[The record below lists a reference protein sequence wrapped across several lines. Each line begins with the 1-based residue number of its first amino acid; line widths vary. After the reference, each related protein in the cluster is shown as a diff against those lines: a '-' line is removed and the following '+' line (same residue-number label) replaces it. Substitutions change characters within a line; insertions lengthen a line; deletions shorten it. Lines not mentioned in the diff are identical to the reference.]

1 MTMGEPSALACRDVW
16 VRRGGKFVLREI
28 DFTVSP
34 GSVFGLIGPNG
45 GGKTTLLKVA
55 LNLLQPARGEVLV
68 FDKPWHEHPAPGP
81 FIGYT
86 PQHHHHLPR
95 FPVSVRQVVQMGR
108 YGQVGLCR
116 PLSRAD
122 KDPVERCLDLV
133 GMLPLAK
140 RPIDELSG
148 GQKQRVFIARA
159 LAADPQLLILD
170 EPTAGVDSA
179 ARDQFYEL
187 IRELQQRL
195 ALTVILATHD
205 IGMVLKY
212 CDVVGCLNETLT
224 VHDAVDRAALLQHLQ
239 TIYDHS
245 HVLFIHEHER

>member
-1 MTMGEPSALACRDVW
+1 MGEPSALTFRDVW
-16 VRRGGKFVLREI
+16 VKRGGKFVLRGI
-28 DFTVSP
+28 DFAVP
-34 GSVFGLIGPNG
+34 AGSVFGLIGPNG

-55 LNLLQPARGEVLV
+55 LNLLEPLRGEVLV
-68 FDKPWHEHPAPGP
+68 FGKPWHEHPLPSP
-81 FIGYT
+81 SIGYT
-86 PQHHHHLPR
+86 PQHHHHLPQ

-108 YGQVGLCR
+108 YGKVGLCR
-116 PLSRAD
+116 PLSRMD
-122 KDPVERCLDLV
+122 KSAVDHCLELV
-133 GMLPLAK
+133 GMLPLA
-140 RPIDELSG
+140 RRSIDDLSG

-170 EPTAGVDSA
+170 EPTAGVDTA

-187 IRELQQRL
+187 IRTLQQRL

-205 IGMVLKY
+205 IGMVLTY

-224 VHDAVDRAALLQHLQ
+224 VHDTDNRAAILLHLQ

>member
-1 MTMGEPSALACRDVW
+1 MGESSALTLRDVW
-16 VRRGGKFVLREI
+16 VKLGGKFVLREI
-28 DFTVSP
+28 DFAVPP
-34 GSVFGLIGPNG
+34 GSMFGLIGPNG

-55 LNLLQPARGEVLV
+55 LNLLQPVRGEVIV
-68 FDKPWHEHPAPGP
+68 FGKPWHEHPAPGP
-81 FIGYT
+81 SIGYT
-86 PQHHHHLPR
+86 PQHHHHLPQ

-108 YGQVGLCR
+108 YGKVGLCH
-116 PLSRAD
+116 PLRQTD
-122 KDPVERCLDLV
+122 KATVEQCLDLV

-159 LAADPQLLILD
+159 LAGGPQLLILD
-170 EPTAGVDSA
+170 EPTAGVDTA

-187 IRELQQRL
+187 IRDLQQRM

-224 VHDAVDRAALLQHLQ
+224 VHDTGNRAVLLQHLQ

-245 HVLFIHEHER
+245 HVLFIHEHEG

>member
-1 MTMGEPSALACRDVW
+1 MGEPSALTFRDVW
-16 VRRGGKFVLREI
+16 VRRGGKLALREI
-28 DFTVSP
+28 DFAVP
-34 GSVFGLIGPNG
+34 AGSVFGLIGPNG

-55 LNLLQPARGEVLV
+55 LNLLAPVRGIVQV
-68 FDKPWHEHPAPGP
+68 FGKPWHEHPAPGP
-81 FIGYT
+81 SIGYT
-86 PQHHHHLPR
+86 PQHHLHLPQ

-108 YGQVGLCR
+108 YGKVGLCH
-116 PLSRAD
+116 PLSQTD
-122 KDPVERCLDLV
+122 KNTVEQCLELV

-170 EPTAGVDSA
+170 EPTAGVDTA

-187 IRELQQRL
+187 IRDLQQRL

-212 CDVVGCLNETLT
+212 CDLVGCLNETLT
-224 VHDAVDRAALLQHLQ
+224 VHHTGNRAALLQHLQ

-245 HVLFIHEHER
+245 HVLFIHEHEG

>member
-1 MTMGEPSALACRDVW
+1 MGEPSALTLRDVW
-16 VRRGGKFVLREI
+16 VKRGGKVVLRQI
-28 DFTVSP
+28 DFAVPS

-68 FDKPWHEHPAPGP
+68 FGKPWHEHPAPGP
-81 FIGYT
+81 TIGYT
-86 PQHHHHLPR
+86 PQHHDHLPH
-95 FPVSVRQVVQMGR
+95 FPVSVRQVVQMGC
-108 YGQVGLCR
+108 YGKVGLCR
-116 PLSRAD
+116 PLRQTD
-122 KDPVERCLDLV
+122 KTTVEHCLELV
-133 GMLPLAK
+133 GMLPQAK

-159 LAADPQLLILD
+159 LAAGPQLLILD
-170 EPTAGVDSA
+170 EPTAGVDTA

-187 IRELQQRL
+187 IRDLQQRMG
-195 ALTVILATHD
+195 LTVILATHD

-224 VHDAVDRAALLQHLQ
+224 IHDTRNRAVLLQHLQ
-239 TIYDHS
+239 TIYDES

>member
-1 MTMGEPSALACRDVW
+1 MSEPSALTLRDVW
-16 VRRGGKFVLREI
+16 VKRGGKIVLREI
-28 DFTVSP
+28 DFAVPS

-55 LNLLQPARGEVLV
+55 LNLLEPARGEVFV
-68 FDKPWHEHPAPGP
+68 FGKPWHEHPAPGP
-81 FIGYT
+81 SIGYT
-86 PQHHHHLPR
+86 PQHHHHLPQ

-108 YGQVGLCR
+108 YGKVGLCR
-116 PLSRAD
+116 PLGQTD
-122 KDPVERCLDLV
+122 KATVEQCLDLV

-159 LAADPQLLILD
+159 LAAGPQLLILD
-170 EPTAGVDSA
+170 EPTAGVDTA

-187 IRELQQRL
+187 IRDLQQRM

-224 VHDAVDRAALLQHLQ
+224 VHDTCNRAVLLQHLQ

-245 HVLFIHEHER
+245 HVLFIHEHEG

>member
-1 MTMGEPSALACRDVW
+1 MTVGEPSAVAFQGVW

-28 DFTVSP
+28 DFAVPP

-55 LNLLQPARGEVLV
+55 LNLLEPARGEVLV
-68 FDKPWHEHPAPGP
+68 FGKPWHKHPPPGP
-81 FIGYT
+81 SIGYT

-108 YGQVGLCR
+108 YGKVGLCR
-116 PLSRAD
+116 PLSRTD
-122 KDPVERCLDLV
+122 KATVEHCLELV

-159 LAADPQLLILD
+159 LAADPRLLILD
-170 EPTAGVDSA
+170 EPTAGVDTA

-187 IRELQQRL
+187 IRGLQQRL
-195 ALTVILATHD
+195 ALSVILATHD

-212 CDVVGCLNETLT
+212 CDLVGCLNETLT
-224 VHDAVDRAALLQHLQ
+224 VHEVVDRVALLRHLQ
-239 TIYDHS
+239 TIYDNS
-245 HVLFIHEHER
+245 HVLFIHEHDT

>member
-1 MTMGEPSALACRDVW
+1 MGEPSALTFRDVW
-16 VRRGGKFVLREI
+16 VKRGGKFVLREI
-28 DFTVSP
+28 DFTVPP

-55 LNLLQPARGEVLV
+55 LNLLEPVRGEVLV
-68 FDKPWHEHPAPGP
+68 FGKPWHEHPAPGP
-81 FIGYT
+81 SIGYT

-108 YGQVGLCR
+108 YGKVGLGH
-116 PLSRAD
+116 PLSQTD
-122 KDPVERCLDLV
+122 KRTVEQCLELV
-133 GMLPLAK
+133 GMLALAK

-148 GQKQRVFIARA
+148 GQKQRIFIARA

-170 EPTAGVDSA
+170 EPTAGVDTG

-187 IRELQQRL
+187 IRDLQQRMG
-195 ALTVILATHD
+195 LTVILATHD

-212 CDVVGCLNETLT
+212 CDLVGCLNEMLT
-224 VHDAVDRAALLQHLQ
+224 VHDTRNRAVLLQHLQ

-245 HVLFIHEHER
+245 HVLFIHEHQG

>member
-1 MTMGEPSALACRDVW
+1 MGEPSALAFRDVW
-16 VRRGGKFVLREI
+16 VRRGGKFVLRDI
-28 DFTVSP
+28 DFAVP
-34 GSVFGLIGPNG
+34 AGSVFGLIGPNG

-55 LNLLQPARGEVLV
+55 LNLLAPVRGEVLV
-68 FDKPWHEHPAPGP
+68 FGKPWHAHPAPGP
-81 FIGYT
+81 SIGYT
-86 PQHHHHLPR
+86 PQHHDHLPQ

-108 YGQVGLCR
+108 YGKVGLCR
-116 PLSRAD
+116 PLSQAD
-122 KDPVERCLDLV
+122 KSAVEHCLDLV
-133 GMLPLAK
+133 GMQPLAR

-159 LAADPQLLILD
+159 LAADPRLLILD
-170 EPTAGVDSA
+170 EPTAGVDTS

-187 IRELQQRL
+187 IRNLQQRL

-205 IGMVLKY
+205 IGMVLNY

-224 VHDAVDRAALLQHLQ
+224 VHDTDNRAALLQHLQ

>member
-1 MTMGEPSALACRDVW
+1 MMGEASALTFRDVW

-28 DFTVSP
+28 DFAVPS

-55 LNLLQPARGEVLV
+55 LHLLEPVQGEILV
-68 FDKPWHEHPAPGP
+68 FGKPWREHPVPGP
-81 FIGYT
+81 SIGYT

-108 YGQVGLCR
+108 YGKVGLCR
-116 PLSRAD
+116 PLSQTDRSA
-122 KDPVERCLDLV
+122 VEHCLELV

-170 EPTAGVDSA
+170 EPTAGVDTA

-187 IRELQQRL
+187 IRDLQQRL

-205 IGMVLKY
+205 VGMVLRY
-212 CDVVGCLNETLT
+212 CDMVGCLNETLT
-224 VHDAVDRAALLQHLQ
+224 VHDTDNRAALLQHLQ

-245 HVLFIHEHER
+245 HVLFIHEHEG

>member
-1 MTMGEPSALACRDVW
+1 
-16 VRRGGKFVLREI
+16 VLRGI
-28 DFTVSP
+28 TFTVPP

-55 LNLLQPARGEVLV
+55 LNLLPPERGDIHL
-68 FDKPWHEHPAPGP
+68 FGKPWDAYPAPGP
-81 FIGYT
+81 SIGYT
-86 PQHHHHLPR
+86 PQHHIHLPQ

-108 YGQVGLCR
+108 YGKVGLCR
-116 PLSRAD
+116 PLTQAD
-122 KDPVERCLDLV
+122 KTAVDEYLVMV
-133 GMLPLAK
+133 GMEAFAK

-179 ARDQFYEL
+179 ARNQFYEL
-187 IRELQQRL
+187 LRNLQQRL
-195 ALTVILATHD
+195 GLTVILATHD

-212 CDVVGCLNETLT
+212 CNLVGCLNETLA
-224 VHDAVDRAALLQHLQ
+224 VHETENRTALLQYLE
-239 TIYDHS
+239 TIYDNS
-245 HVLFIHEHER
+245 HVLFIHEHEA

>member
-1 MTMGEPSALACRDVW
+1 MGEPSALAFHDVW
-16 VRRGGKFVLREI
+16 VTRGGKYVLRE
-28 DFTVSP
+28 VSFAVPP

-55 LNLLQPARGEVLV
+55 LSLLAPVRGEILV
-68 FDKPWHEHPAPGP
+68 FGKPWHEHPAPGP
-81 FIGYT
+81 SIGYT
-86 PQHHHHLPR
+86 PQHHHHLPQ

-108 YGQVGLCR
+108 YGKVGLCR
-116 PLSRAD
+116 SLSQGD
-122 KDPVERCLDLV
+122 KKMVEHCLELV
-133 GMLPLAK
+133 GMLPFAR

-170 EPTAGVDSA
+170 EPTAGVDTA

-187 IRELQQRL
+187 IRDLQQRL

-212 CDVVGCLNETLT
+212 CDLVACLNETLT
-224 VHDAVDRAALLQHLQ
+224 VHETGNRAALLRHLQ
-239 TIYDHS
+239 TIYDDS
-245 HVLFIHEHER
+245 HVLFIHEHEG

>member
-1 MTMGEPSALACRDVW
+1 MGEPSALTFRDVW
-16 VRRGGKFVLREI
+16 VRRGGKLVLREI
-28 DFTVSP
+28 DFAVP
-34 GSVFGLIGPNG
+34 AGSVFGLIGPNG

-55 LNLLQPARGEVLV
+55 LNLLEPARGEVLV
-68 FDKPWHEHPAPGP
+68 FGKPWHEHPAPGP
-81 FIGYT
+81 SIGYT
-86 PQHHHHLPR
+86 PQHHLHLPR

-108 YGQVGLCR
+108 YGKAGLCH
-116 PLSRAD
+116 PLSHMD
-122 KDPVERCLDLV
+122 KDIVEHCLQLV

-170 EPTAGVDSA
+170 EPTAGVDTA

-187 IRELQQRL
+187 IRDLQQRL

-205 IGMVLKY
+205 IGMVLRY

-224 VHDAVDRAALLQHLQ
+224 VHDTGNRTALLQHLQ

-245 HVLFIHEHER
+245 HVVFIHEHEG

>member
-1 MTMGEPSALACRDVW
+1 
-16 VRRGGKFVLREI
+16 
-28 DFTVSP
+28 
-34 GSVFGLIGPNG
+34 
-45 GGKTTLLKVA
+45 
-55 LNLLQPARGEVLV
+55 
-68 FDKPWHEHPAPGP
+68 
-81 FIGYT
+81 
-86 PQHHHHLPR
+86 
-95 FPVSVRQVVQMGR
+95 VRQVVQMGR
-108 YGQVGLCR
+108 YGKVGLCR
-116 PLSRAD
+116 PLSRTD
-122 KDPVERCLDLV
+122 KDTVERCLDLV

-148 GQKQRVFIARA
+148 GQQQRVFIARA

-170 EPTAGVDSA
+170 EPTAGVDTA

-224 VHDAVDRAALLQHLQ
+224 VHDAVDRTALLQHLQ

-245 HVLFIHEHER
+245 HVLFIHEHEP

>member
-1 MTMGEPSALACRDVW
+1 MGEPSALAFRDVW

-28 DFTVSP
+28 HFAVPP

-55 LNLLQPARGEVLV
+55 LTLLEPARGEVLV
-68 FDKPWHEHPAPGP
+68 FGKPWHEHPAPGP
-81 FIGYT
+81 SIGYT

-108 YGQVGLCR
+108 YGKVGLCR

-122 KDPVERCLDLV
+122 RDTVEHCLELV
-133 GMLPLAK
+133 GMRPLAK

-159 LAADPQLLILD
+159 LAADPQLLLLD
-170 EPTAGVDSA
+170 EPTAGVDTA

-187 IRELQQRL
+187 IRDLQQRL
-195 ALTVILATHD
+195 SLTIILATHD
-205 IGMVLKY
+205 IGMVLKH
-212 CDVVGCLNETLT
+212 CDLVGCLNETIT
-224 VHDAVDRAALLQHLQ
+224 VHDTVDRAALLRHLQ
-239 TIYDHS
+239 TIYDDS
-245 HVLFIHEHER
+245 HVVFIHEHES

>member
-1 MTMGEPSALACRDVW
+1 V
-16 VRRGGKFVLREI
+16 VLRDI
-28 DFTVSP
+28 DFAVPS

-55 LNLLQPARGEVLV
+55 LNLLPPLCGEVRV
-68 FDKPWHEHPAPGP
+68 FGKRWDQHPGP
-81 FIGYT
+81 GPSIGYT
-86 PQHHHHLPR
+86 PQHHHHLPQ

-108 YGQVGLCR
+108 YGKVGLCR
-116 PLSRAD
+116 PLRQTD
-122 KDPVERCLDLV
+122 KSTVEQCLDLV
-133 GMLPLAK
+133 GVLPLAK
-140 RPIDELSG
+140 RPLDELSG

-159 LAADPQLLILD
+159 LAADPRLLILD

-187 IRELQQRL
+187 IRDLQQRM
-195 ALTVILATHD
+195 ALTVILASHD

-212 CDVVGCLNETLT
+212 CDLVGCLNETLT
-224 VHDAVDRAALLQHLQ
+224 VHDTGNRAVLLQHLQ
-239 TIYDHS
+239 AIYDNS

>member
-1 MTMGEPSALACRDVW
+1 MGVPSALTLRDVW
-16 VRRGGKFVLREI
+16 VKRGGKFVLREI
-28 DFTVSP
+28 DFAVPT

-55 LNLLQPARGEVLV
+55 LNLLVPARGEVLV
-68 FDKPWHEHPAPGP
+68 LGKPWHEHPAPGP
-81 FIGYT
+81 SIGYT
-86 PQHHHHLPR
+86 PQHHDYLPQ
-95 FPVSVRQVVQMGR
+95 FPVSVRQVVQMGC
-108 YGQVGLCR
+108 YGKVGLCR
-116 PLSRAD
+116 PLRQTD
-122 KDPVERCLDLV
+122 KNTVERCLDLV

-159 LAADPQLLILD
+159 LASGPRLLILD
-170 EPTAGVDSA
+170 EPTAGVDTA

-187 IRELQQRL
+187 IRDLQQRM

-224 VHDAVDRAALLQHLQ
+224 VHDTGNRAGLLQHLQ

-245 HVLFIHEHER
+245 HVLFIHEHEG

>member
-1 MTMGEPSALACRDVW
+1 MGEPPALVFRDVW
-16 VRRGGKFVLREI
+16 VRRGGKPVLREI
-28 DFTVSP
+28 DFAVP
-34 GSVFGLIGPNG
+34 AGSVFGLIGPNG

-55 LNLLQPARGEVLV
+55 LNLLEPVRGEVLL
-68 FDKPWHEHPAPGP
+68 FGKPWHEHSAPGP
-81 FIGYT
+81 SIGYT

-108 YGQVGLCR
+108 YGKVGLGR
-116 PLSRAD
+116 PLSQAD
-122 KDPVERCLDLV
+122 KSAVEQCLELV
-133 GMLPLAK
+133 GMLALAR

-170 EPTAGVDSA
+170 EPTAGVDTA
-179 ARDQFYEL
+179 ARDQFYAL
-187 IRELQQRL
+187 IRNLQQQL

-205 IGMVLKY
+205 IGMVLNY
-212 CDVVGCLNETLT
+212 CDLVGCLNETLT
-224 VHDAVDRAALLQHLQ
+224 VHDTGNRAALLEHLQ

-245 HVLFIHEHER
+245 HVLFIHEHEG